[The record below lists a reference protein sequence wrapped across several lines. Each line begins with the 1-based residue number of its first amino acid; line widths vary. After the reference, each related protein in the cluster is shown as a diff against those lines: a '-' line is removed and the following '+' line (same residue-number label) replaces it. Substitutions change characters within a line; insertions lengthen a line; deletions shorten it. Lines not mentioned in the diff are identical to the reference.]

1 MKRRAL
7 GKGLESL
14 LPARPQPVAGEL
26 FLHVEVDA
34 VVPNPKQP
42 RSEIRDKEL
51 EDLAASIREAGV
63 LQPVLVREG
72 EGGRY
77 ELIAGERR
85 WRAARLAGLKRI
97 PAMVQRVDEEKVLEL
112 ALIENIQREQLN
124 PIDEAQ
130 AFSALIRDFGLTQ
143 EEVAQRVGRKRP
155 SVANSLRLLKLPGN
169 IQKMLR
175 EGVLASGHAK
185 ALLSLDSDR
194 EIQAAAEVMARGDF
208 SVRKAE
214 KLTKAKKSGAQAPA
228 ETTDPNIRD
237 AEERLQRVLGT
248 KVRIRKHGIG
258 AGRIEIDF
266 YSEDELQRLFE
277 LLEGDRG
284 WTI

>member
-1 MKRRAL
+1 M
-7 GKGLESL
+7 ESL
-14 LPARPQPVAGEL
+14 IPARPQPVAGEL
-26 FLHVEVDA
+26 FLQIAIDE
-34 VVPNPKQP
+34 VVPNPRQP
-42 RSEIRDKEL
+42 RTEIGDKEL

-63 LQPVLVREG
+63 LQPILVREG

-85 WRAARLAGLKRI
+85 WRASKLAGLKRI
-97 PAMVQRVDEEKVLEL
+97 PAMVQQVEGEKVLEL

-130 AFSALIRDFGLTQ
+130 AFASLIQDFGLTQ
-143 EEVAQRVGRKRP
+143 EAVAQRVGRKRP

-169 IQKMLR
+169 VQKMLK
-175 EGVLASGHAK
+175 EGVLAAGHAK
-185 ALLSLDSDR
+185 ALLTLESDK
-194 EIQAAAEVMARGDF
+194 EIQKAAEEMAKGAF

-214 KLTKAKKSGAQAPA
+214 TLTKAKKRGARKTADTP
-228 ETTDPNIRD
+228 DPNIRD
-237 AEERLQRVLGT
+237 AEERLQRALGT
-248 KVRIRKHGIG
+248 KVRIHRHGLG
-258 AGRIEIDF
+258 KGRIEIDF

-277 LLEGDRG
+277 MLEGDQG

>member
-7 GKGLESL
+7 GKGLETL
-14 LPARPQPVAGEL
+14 LPSRPQPVAGDV
-26 FLHVEVDA
+26 FLQVEMERII
-34 VVPNPKQP
+34 PNPRQP
-42 RSEIRDKEL
+42 RSDIRDQEL

-63 LQPVLVREG
+63 LQPILVREAG
-72 EGGRY
+72 ESRY

-85 WRAARLAGLKRI
+85 WRAAKLAGLKRI
-97 PAMVQRVDEEKVLEL
+97 PAMVQKVQGEKLLEL

-130 AFSALIRDFGLTQ
+130 AFAALIRDFGLTQ
-143 EEVAQRVGRKRP
+143 EAVAQRVGRKRP

-169 IQKMLR
+169 VQKMLR

-185 ALLSLDSDR
+185 ALLTLESAK
-194 EIQAAAEVMARGDF
+194 EIQQAAEEMAKGAF

-214 KLTKAKKSGAQAPA
+214 KLAKARRERTEPA
-228 ETTDPNIRD
+228 AVTADPNIRD
-237 AEERLQRVLGT
+237 AEERLQRALGT
-248 KVRIRKHGIG
+248 KVRIRKQGIG
-258 AGRIEIDF
+258 KGRIEIEF

-277 LLEGDRG
+277 VLEGDKG
-284 WTI
+284 WAI

>member
-14 LPARPQPVAGEL
+14 IPARPQPVAGEL
-26 FLHVEVDA
+26 FLHVEIDA
-34 VVPNPKQP
+34 VVPNPRQP
-42 RSEIRDKEL
+42 RSEIRDREL
-51 EDLAASIREAGV
+51 DDLAASIREAGV
-63 LQPVLVREG
+63 LQPVLVRES

-97 PAMVQRVDEEKVLEL
+97 PAMVQRVEGEKLLEL

-130 AFSALIRDFGLTQ
+130 AFAALIKDFGLTQ
-143 EEVAQRVGRKRP
+143 EAVAERVGRKRP

-169 IQKMLR
+169 VQKMLKD
-175 EGVLASGHAK
+175 GVLAPGHAK

-194 EIQAAAEVMARGDF
+194 EIQKAAEEMARGAF

-214 KLTKAKKSGAQAPA
+214 KLAKAKKGLA
-228 ETTDPNIRD
+228 ETTTAPADPNIRD
-237 AEERLQRVLGT
+237 AEERLQRALGT
-248 KVRIRKHGIG
+248 KVRILKQALGKG
-258 AGRIEIDF
+258 CIEIEF

-277 LLEGDRG
+277 MLEGDRG